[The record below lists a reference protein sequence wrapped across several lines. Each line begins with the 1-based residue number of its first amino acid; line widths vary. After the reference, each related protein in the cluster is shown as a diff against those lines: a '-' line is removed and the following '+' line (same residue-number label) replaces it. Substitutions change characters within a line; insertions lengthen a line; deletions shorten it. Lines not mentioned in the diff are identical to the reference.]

1 MVLYYKRHWEG
12 AVYMTMSITLT
23 EEELNKRLREA
34 FEDGYNLG
42 FEEGADETGI
52 EMARYLDENK
62 Q

>member
-1 MVLYYKRHWEG
+1 MVLYYKRYQKG

-34 FEDGYNLG
+34 FEDGYKLG

-62 Q
+62 

>member
-1 MVLYYKRHWEG
+1 
-12 AVYMTMSITLT
+12 MTMSITLT